1 MTLDAVQP
9 PDSATLAHLHQLG
22 VTHLTLIS
30 FGFQPTLN
38 SPEIRMNPDARWF
51 SESDAGIRTL
61 ARQIAPYGMKLILKP
76 QLWVGRGAW
85 TADIAMPDEAS
96 WQQWENSYRTYI
108 LHYARLAQEVQAAL
122 LVVATELGNPVRQR
136 PAFWRSL
143 IADIRTYYQGPL
155 TYAANWH
162 ADFAH
167 VPFWDT
173 LDYIGVQAYFPLST
187 ETDPSLELL
196 KKGWQPHADSVRVLH
211 ERTGKPVL
219 LTEIGYRSVSYAAA
233 EPWRWPSRE
242 ETGTIPPDYAL
253 QARLYQAFFEQ
264 VWPEPW
270 LAGMIVW
277 KWHAGGRMG
286 DGRLNL
292 NFTPQGKPA
301 EQVIARWFKQP

>member
-1 MTLDAVQP
+1 MTLDAVQA
-9 PDSATLAHLHQLG
+9 PDSAALAHLHQLG

-30 FGFQPTLN
+30 FGFQPAMD
-38 SPEIRMNPDARWF
+38 SPEIRMNPNARWF

-61 ARQIAPYGMKLILKP
+61 AQQVAPYGMKLILKP
-76 QLWVGRGAW
+76 QLWVGHGAW
-85 TADIAMPDEAS
+85 TADIAMPDETT
-96 WQQWENSYRTYI
+96 WQQWERNYRTYI
-108 LHYARLAQEVQAAL
+108 LHYARLAQETQAAM
-122 LVVATELGNPVRQR
+122 LVIATELGNPVRQR

-143 IADIRTYYQGPL
+143 IAEIRTLYQGQI

-167 VPFWDT
+167 VPFWDA

-187 ETDPSLELL
+187 ETNPLLETLR
-196 KKGWQPHADSVRVLH
+196 KGWQPHADSIRVLH

-242 ETGTIPPDYAL
+242 EAGVVPPDYEL